1 MSSRKALLGIIAALA
16 MPVQSS
22 AHAEDITFLC
32 AAALESWMHDV
43 IPEFQKTRGH
53 NVKPTFEA
61 INRITEFVRRGDP
74 ADLAIVSPQQWESL
88 QNEGKLDSTTRVVI
102 AKVAYGV
109 FVKKGAVKPDINSV
123 EAFKRTFFNA
133 RSIAL
138 FDPATGGPTA
148 LFGARLFDRLGMAA
162 ELTLLWQFRLA
173 RFGEE
178 CLTVRASL
186 GRRPCEE
193 IEDGLPDGR
202 HARLWRRSTDS
213 FFSVPLL

>member
-1 MSSRKALLGIIAALA
+1 
-16 MPVQSS
+16 
-22 AHAEDITFLC
+22 
-32 AAALESWMHDV
+32 MHDG
-43 IPEFQKTRGH
+43 IPEFQKASGH

-133 RSIAL
+133 RRSRCSIRPQAGQQR
-138 FDPATGGPTA
+138 FSG
-148 LFGARLFDRLGMAA
+148 
-162 ELTLLWQFRLA
+162 LA
-173 RFGEE
+173 S
-178 CLTVRASL
+178 LTVSAW
-186 GRRPCEE
+186 P
-193 IEDGLPDGR
+193 PN
-202 HARLWRRSTDS
+202 
-213 FFSVPLL
+213 